1 MGDKAEELAQIQVS
15 IEKALEQID
24 TLSSKKSPGTDGI
37 HWRFIKEPKY
47 KIAKLLTVVSN
58 LLPEEQKVG
67 NVTPIF
73 MKDSRE
79 ILDP

>member
-37 HWRFIKEPKY
+37 QWRFITEPKY

-79 ILDP
+79 ILDL

>member
-1 MGDKAEELAQIQVS
+1 MGDKAEKLAQIQVS

-37 HWRFIKEPKY
+37 HWRFIAEPKY
-47 KIAKLLTVVSN
+47 KIAKLQTVVSN
-58 LLPEEQKVG
+58 LLPEEQRVG

-79 ILDP
+79 ILDL